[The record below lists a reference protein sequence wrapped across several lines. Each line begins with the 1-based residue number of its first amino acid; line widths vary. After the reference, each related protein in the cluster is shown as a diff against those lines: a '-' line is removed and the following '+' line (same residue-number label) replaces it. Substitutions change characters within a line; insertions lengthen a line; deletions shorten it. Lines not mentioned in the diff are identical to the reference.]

1 VRGAFDLGYEFAGGD
16 EVRKSAP
23 ISTNRIHKKAPG
35 ASRWSEIMKRWN
47 VRVGGWVVA
56 PQQRL
61 RLDEGCGVW
70 AFAAGAANIAYSV
83 GWAAWLRGA
92 LISPRSLSSSQ
103 IWHRHLHKIKWLWLG
118 ERRSSARWQ
127 WDDAQNCQADTH
139 GVANYTTQ
147 ISPLIAWETS
157 RTTILTRECTVRD
170 GKQFT
175 TRA

>member
-1 VRGAFDLGYEFAGGD
+1 MRGAFDLGYEFAGGD
-16 EVRKSAP
+16 EVRKSVP

-61 RLDEGCGVW
+61 RLDEGCGVG

-92 LISPRSLSSSQ
+92 LISPRSLSLTPAAKYDTVICIKLNGYDSGRGARAQ
-103 IWHRHLHKIKWLWLG
+103 DDNEMTRKIAK
-118 ERRSSARWQ
+118 Q
-127 WDDAQNCQADTH
+127 TP
-139 GVANYTTQ
+139 TQ
-147 ISPLIAWETS
+147 ISPLIA
-157 RTTILTRECTVRD
+157 
-170 GKQFT
+170 
-175 TRA
+175 